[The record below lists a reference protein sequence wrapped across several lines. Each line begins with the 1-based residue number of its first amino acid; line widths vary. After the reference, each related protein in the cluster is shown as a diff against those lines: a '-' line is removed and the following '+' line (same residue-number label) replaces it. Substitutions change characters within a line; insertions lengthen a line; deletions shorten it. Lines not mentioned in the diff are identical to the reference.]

1 MIKPVKRRLLMVS
14 FALLGLS
21 GSLYLIFDGLRDNLV
36 FFYSPTEIKTKVLQA
51 HQKVRVGGMV
61 KPGSLVWTNNQK
73 ISFIITDYTTDMLV
87 EYVGITPDLFREG
100 QGAVAEGF
108 LQAPG
113 SFRAQTILAKHDEN
127 YMPPEVAQALSGGHG
142 QKTLKEE

>member
-1 MIKPVKRRLLMVS
+1 MIKPVKRRLFLIS

-36 FFYSPTEIKTKVLQA
+36 FFYSPTELKTKALQP

-61 KPGSLVWTNNQK
+61 KPGSLVWAEGQK
-73 ISFIITDYTTDMLV
+73 VSFIITDYTTDVRV
-87 EYVGITPDLFREG
+87 EYVGIPPDLFREG

-108 LQAPG
+108 LQGPNV
-113 SFRAQTILAKHDEN
+113 FKAQSILAKHDEN
-127 YMPPEVAQALSGGHG
+127 YMPPEVSQALTGDRI
-142 QKTLKEE
+142 QRTLKEE